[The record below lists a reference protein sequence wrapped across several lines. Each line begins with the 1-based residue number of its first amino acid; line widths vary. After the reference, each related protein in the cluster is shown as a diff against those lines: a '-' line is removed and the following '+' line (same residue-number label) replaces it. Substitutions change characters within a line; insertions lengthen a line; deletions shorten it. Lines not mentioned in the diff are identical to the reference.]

1 MSVASQYRR
10 TLAVVYRGAHRT
22 GDIGDNQ
29 PMHDAL
35 DAGWAEPS
43 APGRTVVAAD
53 GVALRY
59 ELHGGGPGTALM
71 LVAGTGYAGATWT
84 PETLQHLRRDRPVI
98 TFDHRGTG
106 RSGSSDD
113 PYSTRGFAADAAA
126 IIEAVGGPVHVLG
139 HSMGGRVAQWLAL
152 DRPDLVASLILAASG
167 SGRRPDGTPATRGV
181 PYHTALGLAREGY
194 RAHLRHQISTTF
206 FTPPFVAKHPER
218 VTWLVEAFW
227 RSRPDL
233 ADYLKHVVARQ
244 AHDTSDRLGDIQART
259 LVIVGD
265 QDVHGAGTGN
275 HRDQSR
281 ALAAGIPGAELREIQ
296 GVAHG
301 LFWQSP
307 ERTLTV
313 LRKWLTP

>member
-10 TLAVVYRGAHRT
+10 TPPFVHRGAHRT
-22 GDIGDNQ
+22 GDIEDNQ
-29 PMHDAL
+29 RMHDAPH
-35 DAGWAEPS
+35 AGPPEHA
-43 APGRTVVAAD
+43 AAARTVVTAD

-59 ELHGGGPGTALM
+59 DLHSGGPGTTLM

-84 PETLQHLRRDRPVI
+84 PEMLQQLRRDRPVI

-106 RSGSSDD
+106 RSGSSDG

-126 IIEAVGGPVHVLG
+126 IIDAVGGPVHVLG

-152 DRPDLVASLILAASG
+152 DRPDAVASLILAASG
-167 SGRRPDGTPATRGV
+167 SGRRTDGTPATRGV
-181 PYHTALGLAREGY
+181 PYHTALGLARDGY
-194 RAHLRHQISTTF
+194 RGHLRHQISTTF
-206 FTPPFVAKHPER
+206 FTPPFVTKHPEC

-227 RSRPDL
+227 KSRPDL

-244 AHDTSDRLGDIQART
+244 AHDTGDRLGDVQART

-275 HRDQSR
+275 HLDQSR
-281 ALAAGIPGAELREIQ
+281 ALARGIPGAELREIE

-313 LRKWLTP
+313 LRAWLTA

>member
-1 MSVASQYRR
+1 MQ
-10 TLAVVYRGAHRT
+10 
-22 GDIGDNQ
+22 
-29 PMHDAL
+29 DA
-35 DAGWAEPS
+35 PS
-43 APGRTVVAAD
+43 AGISEPQAAARTVMTTD

-59 ELHGGGPGTALM
+59 ELHSGGPGTALM

-84 PETLQHLRRDRPVI
+84 PELLQQLRRDRPVI

-106 RSGSSDD
+106 RSGSSEG
-113 PYSTRGFAADAAA
+113 PYSTRGFAADAAT

-139 HSMGGRVAQWLAL
+139 HSMGGRVAQWLAV
-152 DRPDLVASLILAASG
+152 DRPDAVASLVLAASG
-167 SGRRPDGTPATRGV
+167 SGRSPDGTAATRGV

-206 FTPPFVAKHPER
+206 FTPPFVAMHPEC

-244 AHDTSDRLGDIQART
+244 AHDTSDRLSDIQART

-281 ALAAGIPGAELREIQ
+281 GLADGIPGAELREIE

-301 LFWQSP
+301 LFWQWQ
-307 ERTLTV
+307 ERTLAV
-313 LRKWLTP
+313 LHAWLAT